1 MMKNIFEECFMVTNK
16 FKIIFSIVFF
26 GIVASFFI
34 LRFPQKGLFPFS
46 YFTFDSY
53 VHKVMHDWHVP
64 GLALAVIKG
73 DDIAYMKCYG
83 VLEEGRDEL
92 VNENTL
98 FAIGSCSKA
107 FTAAAL
113 GILVDEKKLQWDDK
127 AHTFL
132 KDLQLPDEYMTRE
145 LTIRDMLSHR
155 SGLEEAGMLWAYT
168 GMSRKELMSKIRY
181 LKPKIDFRTEWLY
194 NNLIFLSA
202 GEIIPVVAGIS
213 WDDFIIQRIF
223 KPLHMTRSN
232 TSARVSVDLDNVA
245 SPHCVID
252 NKAHPIP
259 YHIID
264 AIAPAGAINSTISDM
279 SHWVKLHVNRGIY
292 NDARII
298 SEDTINEMSCPQS
311 IVDKTHPFHL
321 YGLGLALYDYHGEKV
336 IFHEGNIDGM
346 SATFAIL
353 PEKKIGLIVLANINK
368 GFIGKILLNT
378 IFDKYLGIKPS
389 IDWNAKLLADAQQ
402 KKAAELADEEKRNA
416 ERIHDTTPSLDL
428 GSYVGTYRSLLY
440 GDAIVSKTESGL
452 LNIKFLAYRG
462 VLEHWQ
468 KNTFV
473 LDIASDYPLFT
484 DKFTCIFTVDNKKV
498 TELQIQY
505 PSTMDGLFK
514 KIQ

>member
-1 MMKNIFEECFMVTNK
+1 MITNT
-16 FKIIFSIVFF
+16 FKIILSIVFF
-26 GIVASFFI
+26 GLVVSFFI
-34 LRFPQKGLFPFS
+34 LRFPQKKLFPFS
-46 YFTFDSY
+46 HSTFDAY
-53 VHKVMHDWHVP
+53 VHKAMNDWHVP
-64 GLALAVIKG
+64 GLALAVING
-73 DDIAYMKCYG
+73 DDRAYMKCYG
-83 VLEEGRDEL
+83 VLEEGRNEL

-127 AHTFL
+127 AHVFL

-168 GMSRKELMSKIRY
+168 GMSRKELMSKVKY

-202 GEIIPVVAGIS
+202 GEIIPTVAGIS
-213 WDDFIIQRIF
+213 WDDFIMQRIF

-232 TSARVSVDLDNVA
+232 TSARVSLGLDNVA

-264 AIAPAGAINSTISDM
+264 GIAPSGGINSTISDM
-279 SHWVKLHVNRGIY
+279 SHWVKLQVNRGMY
-292 NDARII
+292 NDERIMA
-298 SEDTINEMSCPQS
+298 EETINEMSFPQS

-346 SATFAIL
+346 SATFAVL
-353 PEKKIGLIVLANINK
+353 PEKKIGFIVLVNSNK
-368 GFIGKILLNT
+368 SSIGKILLNT
-378 IFDKYLGIKPS
+378 IFDKYLNIKPVT
-389 IDWNAKLLADAQQ
+389 DWNAKLLADAQQ
-402 KKAAELADEEKRNA
+402 KKIAELAYEQKRNA

-440 GDAIVSKTESGL
+440 GDAIVFQVESGH
-452 LNIKFLAYRG
+452 LNIKFLSYQG
-462 VLEHWQ
+462 SLDHWQ
-468 KNTFV
+468 NDTFM
-473 LDIASDYPLFT
+473 LDVASAYPLFT
-484 DKFTCIFTVDNKKV
+484 DKFTCVFTVDNKKG

-505 PSTMDGLFK
+505 PDTMDGLFK
-514 KIQ
+514 KV